1 MDTLDMEQS
10 RALAQPLQQSDW
22 DMFNLLYSNPDGDIQ
37 LPPASESGDG
47 TLGSG
52 TDVTSQQS
60 YAAQEQVR
68 ISTAALANKSAAA
81 LLWSAQSPLILHI
94 VRI

>member
-1 MDTLDMEQS
+1 MDPLDIEQS
-10 RALAQPLQQSDW
+10 RAFEQPLQQSDW
-22 DMFNLLYSNPDGDIQ
+22 DMVNLLYSNPDVDTQ

-52 TDVTSQQS
+52 TDVASQQS

-68 ISTAALANKSAAA
+68 TSTAILANKSPAAMP
-81 LLWSAQSPLILHI
+81 WPAQSPLTLHMAST
-94 VRI
+94 